1 MTDNSQ
7 SSFATLRTLREI
19 FLSVYESF
27 IFLQADT
34 DSVIKNIKMKL
45 NKFLALTAVFAT
57 LFSGCGNSISENS
70 NKEMSNA
77 AVMPHTEETYREYKE
92 GLYQANYKRLEN
104 LISEGVDELN
114 SLRTIDKGDSL
125 WNRVQ
130 AGIEM
135 LVEDIHECQKEM
147 RNTRL
152 EAEKNGIDIP
162 MSSLENISV
171 N

>member
-1 MTDNSQ
+1 MRKTRLL
-7 SSFATLRTLREI
+7 TLI
-19 FLSVYESF
+19 A
-27 IFLQADT
+27 I
-34 DSVIKNIKMKL
+34 
-45 NKFLALTAVFAT
+45 FAT
-57 LFSGCGNSISENS
+57 LFASCGNSISENS
-70 NKEMSNA
+70 NKEMSNN

-92 GLYQANYKRLEN
+92 DLYQANYKRLEN

-114 SLRTIDKGDSL
+114 SLRTIDRGDSL